1 MCKSE
6 AVLKYGVCWMSVDRW
21 CRSYGVSG
29 VEYVGLPLESMKSSI
44 SNVVPEPL
52 PDDVG
57 QLKQRLRE
65 AEVRLRAA
73 ELRAEAA
80 ETMIDIAEKNLGID
94 IRKKSVTKPSQ
105 R

>member
-1 MCKSE
+1 
-6 AVLKYGVCWMSVDRW
+6 MSVDRW

-29 VEYVGLPLESMKSSI
+29 VEYVGLPLEDMK
-44 SNVVPEPL
+44 NGVPRAVPEPL

-80 ETMIDIAEKNLGID
+80 ETMINIAEKNLGLD
-94 IRKKSVTKPSQ
+94 IRKKPVIKPNP
-105 R
+105 